1 MKSMLKADMFREIQ
15 RLRDVLDM
23 KSKESFDQVDRNKAL
38 DFDLQKVQADIVHLE
53 KVVEERS
60 HDIRNR

>member
-1 MKSMLKADMFREIQ
+1 LVKAQRADLFREIQ

-38 DFDLQKVQADIVHLE
+38 DFDLNKV
-53 KVVEERS
+53 
-60 HDIRNR
+60 